1 MRRLRF
7 IGKDTRV
14 LVQGITGSQGRFHTK
29 LMLDYG
35 TKIVAGVTPG
45 RGGDEAE
52 DVSVYDTIAEAQDY
66 HEIDASIIFVPAR
79 FALDAILEAID
90 ARLDPVIVITEGVP
104 IRDTIEVLGRARQGG
119 ITIVGPNCPGVIK
132 PGESKMG
139 IMPAQ
144 VFRRGS
150 IGVVS
155 RSGTLFYEIA
165 AHITRQGLGQSMC
178 VGIGGDPVVGLN
190 FVDVLEWF
198 EADEETEAVAL
209 IGEIGGGAEE
219 AAADFISGGGFTK
232 PVAAYI
238 AGRSAVPGKRMG
250 HAGAIIEGGVGTALG
265 KIEALGKAGVAVG
278 ERPREVAE
286 ALVEAVK
293 N

>member
-1 MRRLRF
+1 MRF
-7 IGKDTRV
+7 IGEDTRI
-14 LVQGITGSQGRFHTK
+14 LVQGITGSQGQFHTR

-45 RGGDEAE
+45 RGGDEE
-52 DVSVYDTIAEAQDY
+52 EGVPVYDTIAEAQDY

-79 FALDAILEAID
+79 FALNAILEAIE
-90 ARLDPVIVITEGVP
+90 ARLDPVVVITEGVP
-104 IRDTIEVLGRARQGG
+104 IRDTIEVLGRARRGG

-144 VFRRGS
+144 VFRKGS

-178 VGIGGDPVVGLN
+178 VGIGGDPVVGLD

-219 AAADFISGGGFTK
+219 EAAEFIAGGGFTK

-250 HAGAIIEGGVGTALG
+250 HAGAIIEGGMGTAMG
-265 KIEALGKAGVAVG
+265 KIEALSAAGVVVG

-293 N
+293 